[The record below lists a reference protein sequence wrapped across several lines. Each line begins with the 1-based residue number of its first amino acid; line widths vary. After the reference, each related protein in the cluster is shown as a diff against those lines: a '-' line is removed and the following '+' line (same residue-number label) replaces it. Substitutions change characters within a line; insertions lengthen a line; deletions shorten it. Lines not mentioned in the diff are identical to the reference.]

1 MRAGF
6 AISWAAMSEGLTRR
20 RLLVLA
26 PTSVGAAGVA
36 STVSGCAMIRGGA
49 SHPALA
55 SDQEAVDGGLL
66 RVSMTSLNALKP
78 GEVLAV
84 TPPGGAYPQLLLLAP
99 GPGEDWR
106 AITAHCTHRGCVVG
120 WNATATE
127 WQCPCHGSRFGA
139 DGHVVGG
146 PAEKP
151 LTAPPTRVDGDSVV
165 IDLTGLKA

>member
-1 MRAGF
+1 
-6 AISWAAMSEGLTRR
+6 MSEGLTRR

-84 TPPGGAYPQLLLLAP
+84 TPPGGAYPQLLLVAP

-106 AITAHCTHRGCVVG
+106 AITAHCTHRGCVVD
-120 WNATATE
+120 WNPGPKE
-127 WQCPCHGSRFGA
+127 WECPCHGSRFAA
-139 DGHVVGG
+139 DGHVIGG
-146 PAEKP
+146 PAQKP
-151 LTAPPTRVDGDSVV
+151 LGAPPARVDGDHLVV
-165 IDLTGLKA
+165 DLNGLKA